1 MVAIHLQ
8 KTPAQAELGRATLSV
23 LHFSSSLHRVQRVRQ
38 VCLEIVDVFET
49 DVQAYDSVTVVRA
62 ALRRVEIVSDGQ
74 TGYPSPTVSDLEQ
87 LQSIHKSKNLRFG
100 KLLPE
105 DNGEQ
110 ARRTREVAFPEFV
123 SGARGKRGVKYQF

>member
-49 DVQAYDSVTVVRA
+49 DVQAYDSVAVVRA
-62 ALRRVEIVSDGQ
+62 ARRRMEIVSDGQ
-74 TGYPSPTVSDLEQ
+74 AGHTRPTVSDLEQ
-87 LQSIHKSKNLRFG
+87 VQRIDKSQNLRLG
-100 KLLPE
+100 KLLLE

-110 ARRTREVAFPEFV
+110 AGRAREVALPEFV
-123 SGARGKRGVKYQF
+123 SGAGGKRGM

>member
-74 TGYPSPTVSDLEQ
+74 AGHARPTVSDLEQ
-87 LQSIHKSKNLRFG
+87 LQCIYESENLWLG
-100 KLLPE
+100 KLLLE
-105 DNGEQ
+105 NNREQ
-110 ARRTREVAFPEFV
+110 A
-123 SGARGKRGVKYQF
+123 G